1 MEIERHQCDLRIVE
15 LTESLK
21 SEKTTNDRNI
31 EAINREKECDIQKI
45 TDEVQQLRQEM
56 TRAEQVNEELQIQLK
71 EMKTLR
77 DKYED
82 LKAEWMTLK
91 QTNME
96 YKRTLGEKVKE
107 GFKYQ
112 KDFDLFKAKNDLLVS
127 ELSAEN
133 DQRLKMITELQQE
146 RDELREHVCSLESTL
161 TIKERELKKAFE
173 MHDDVKDRLQ
183 RELRTLQE
191 EV

>member
-1 MEIERHQCDLRIVE
+1 MNREQEKKDAEVRREREERRVAEKEHQGRLEDLQTKLERLLKEKEKDYKDSVELRVREVQQRYEVELDKLNDQYSKLENDTYKKAQSIKLMEIERHQCDLRIVE

-71 EMKTLR
+71 EMKALR

-91 QTNME
+91 
-96 YKRTLGEKVKE
+96 
-107 GFKYQ
+107 
-112 KDFDLFKAKNDLLVS
+112 
-127 ELSAEN
+127 
-133 DQRLKMITELQQE
+133 
-146 RDELREHVCSLESTL
+146 
-161 TIKERELKKAFE
+161 
-173 MHDDVKDRLQ
+173 
-183 RELRTLQE
+183 
-191 EV
+191 